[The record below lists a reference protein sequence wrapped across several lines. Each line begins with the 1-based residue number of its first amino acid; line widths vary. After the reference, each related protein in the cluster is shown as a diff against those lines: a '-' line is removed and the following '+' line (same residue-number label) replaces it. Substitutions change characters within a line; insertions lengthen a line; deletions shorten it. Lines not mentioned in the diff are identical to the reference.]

1 MSPTPSASSAAPR
14 RPLLIVIALLL
25 ALGAGGG
32 MFAMRREAKSSQA
45 GMGGRS
51 VGDLAMAN
59 LDAKPD
65 MCTGRD
71 LKGTGARMD
80 VFASA
85 DTTTAALQS
94 GLVPMLDLNVTPKA
108 PTAAGQTVRWSG
120 WIKAH
125 GTGTHRFALPKGV
138 IGQLAIGRAVLID
151 THAGRTDSTG
161 SDMIADR
168 FYPFTLV
175 VTVDRASLDAG
186 MWLLSWTPPTGKAE
200 PVMRGSLFPPSL
212 SAANA
217 TVASVRHDSSASAAD

>member
-1 MSPTPSASSAAPR
+1 MSSTPTAPTTAPR

-32 MFAMRREAKSSQA
+32 MFAMRKAAEPKQA

-51 VGDLAMAN
+51 VGDLARAN
-59 LDAKPD
+59 LEAKPD

-71 LKGTGARMD
+71 LKGTGARME
-80 VFASA
+80 VFATA

-94 GLVPMLDLNVTPKA
+94 GLVPMLDLNVTPKTPA
-108 PTAAGQTVRWSG
+108 VGGQTVRWSG

-151 THAGRTDSTG
+151 TNAGRTDSTG

-175 VTVDRASLDAG
+175 VTVDRTSLDAG

-212 SAANA
+212 SAAKP
-217 TVASVRHDSSASAAD
+217 TVASARRKPHVSAAD